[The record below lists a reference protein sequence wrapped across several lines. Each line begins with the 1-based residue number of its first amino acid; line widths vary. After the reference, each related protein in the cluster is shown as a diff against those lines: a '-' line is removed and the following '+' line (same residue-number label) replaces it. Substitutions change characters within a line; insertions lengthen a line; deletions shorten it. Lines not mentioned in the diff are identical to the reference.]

1 MRRRHGDLGPRGAG
15 PPHRAM
21 RRSRGRP
28 DDVADP
34 GDATPNGSSRV
45 PAICLGVFTLAWILL
60 AIAPRHRADWLL
72 ENLPVFLAVPA
83 LVAGHRRF
91 RFSDRAYVQGTIF
104 LLLHAIGSHFTYSD
118 VPVHDWLGPAAGFGR
133 NHYDRVVHFL
143 YGVLLL
149 RPVREL
155 SFRGREPGRFAT
167 LALSDATVVA
177 GGAVYEI
184 VEWAVAA
191 IADPEAGTAFLGT
204 QGDEWDAQKDMALAG
219 IGAVIA
225 ATIELVVDPP
235 PSGTVRVEQSRRP
248 AA

>member
-1 MRRRHGDLGPRGAG
+1 M
-15 PPHRAM
+15 
-21 RRSRGRP
+21 
-28 DDVADP
+28 
-34 GDATPNGSSRV
+34 SRV
-45 PAICLGVFTLAWILL
+45 PAACLAVFSAAWLAL

-72 ENLPVFLAVPA
+72 ENLPVFVAVPA

-104 LLLHAIGSHFTYSD
+104 LLLHAFGSHFTYSE
-118 VPVHDWLGPAAGFGR
+118 VPLDEWLGRAAGFGR

-149 RPVREL
+149 RPIREI

-167 LALSDATVVA
+167 LALCVAATVA
-177 GGAVYEI
+177 GGALYEI

-191 IADPEAGTAFLGT
+191 VADPEAGTAFLGT

-219 IGAVIA
+219 VGAMLA
-225 ATIELVVDPP
+225 ALFELAVDPP
-235 PSGTVRVEQSRRP
+235 PSG
-248 AA
+248 AARLPGAPRAGR